1 MDYSHIEIL
10 MVYSGEFFKEKEIKE
25 VGRLFSKFD
34 NGKNKIDAKKLEE
47 IVNNPRIIKRFVDRG
62 ILTMEGKN
70 YKIQENKIQE
80 LIEEVIGSESEYLF

>member
-1 MDYSHIEIL
+1 M
-10 MVYSGEFFKEKEIKE
+10 
-25 VGRLFSKFD
+25 
-34 NGKNKIDAKKLEE
+34 
-47 IVNNPRIIKRFVDRG
+47 NNPRIIKRFVDRG